1 MLQFWQSI
9 PGHLQQVI
17 IGILASIVGGAILYI
32 LAFPVRRSVIAV
44 QERKKERDKKLKIH
58 FEEINKEA
66 RSEMSEVSKVVE
78 MYGAI
83 VVRKGTVPLYH
94 PDFVAIELP
103 KFSESFAAHFPRA
116 NNKWMECIGGILKH
130 NESYRQLVQNIR
142 NNFESEGIPVVDINH
157 SPNASPYIYDNI
169 FAPLFSWWED
179 RHHGKAKPWPNF
191 SHIETKTDFGPNHL
205 LVAGWGSSAIAYAE
219 TDSDKERCKRAISRV
234 AEDKDYENRAAT
246 SIKSANQRVQ
256 EIRAFKAEL
265 IDTLDDIDK
274 FWPGT
279 RNCRFKEEKNCWR
292 CKELFH

>member
-1 MLQFWQSI
+1 MLQSWQSI
-9 PGHLQQVI
+9 PGHLQQII

-32 LAFPVRRSVIAV
+32 LAFPVRRSVAAS

-66 RSEMSEVSKVVE
+66 RSEVSEVSNVVE

-83 VVRKGTVPLYH
+83 VVRKGAVPLYH

-103 KFSESFAAHFPRA
+103 KFSKSFAGHFPRA
-116 NNKWMECIGGILKH
+116 NNKWMELIGGILKH
-130 NESYRQLVQNIR
+130 NESYSQLVQNIR
-142 NNFESEGIPVVDINH
+142 NSFESEGIPVVDINN
-157 SPNASPYIYDNI
+157 PPKVSPYIYDNI
-169 FAPLFSWWED
+169 YAPLFSWWED

-191 SHIETKTDFGPNHL
+191 EHIETKPDFGPNHL

-246 SIKSANQRVQ
+246 SIKLANQRVQ
-256 EIRAFKAEL
+256 EIWTFKAEL

-279 RNCRFKEEKNCWR
+279 RNCRFKEEKNCSR